1 VFYRNFTRLYYPSP
15 IVGRITLQ
23 ERGWAIYCTALFA
36 QGRRL
41 FYQVAKAYNNWV
53 QLLNSLYREI
63 DKMYNQ

>member
-1 VFYRNFTRLYYPSP
+1 MFYRNFTRLYYPSP
-15 IVGRITLQ
+15 FVGWIPLE
-23 ERGWAIYCTALFA
+23 ERGWTIYGTALLA